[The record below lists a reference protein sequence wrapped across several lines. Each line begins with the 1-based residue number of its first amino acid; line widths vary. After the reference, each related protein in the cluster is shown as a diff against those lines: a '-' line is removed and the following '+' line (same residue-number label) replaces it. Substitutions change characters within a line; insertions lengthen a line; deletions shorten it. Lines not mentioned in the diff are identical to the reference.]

1 MLRSVRLFA
10 TPWTIASEAP
20 LSMGLPRQQCKS
32 RWLQKEPEDEGRC
45 CSVDKSCLTLCS
57 PWTAACQASL
67 SLNISRSLP
76 KFVSTESVMPPNTS
90 SSDTLFSC
98 AQSFPASGSSPM
110 SQLFASGGQS
120 IGASASA
127 SVFPTSIQG

>member
-67 SLNISRSLP
+67 SFTISRSWL
-76 KFVSTESVMPPNTS
+76 KLMSTESVMPS
-90 SSDTLFSC
+90 SHLVLCPPLSSC
-98 AQSFPASGSSPM
+98 PGSFPASGYFPV
-110 SQLFASGGQS
+110 SQLFSSGGKSTELQLQHQS
-120 IGASASA
+120 
-127 SVFPTSIQG
+127 FQ

>member
-76 KFVSTESVMPPNTS
+76 KFMSTESVMPSNHLILCYPLLLLPSIFPSITP
-90 SSDTLFSC
+90 TPW
-98 AQSFPASGSSPM
+98 SFFFF
-110 SQLFASGGQS
+110 LS
-120 IGASASA
+120 IRK
-127 SVFPTSIQG
+127 VPLE